1 MKGTLQ
7 ELCIEANLDELK
19 AEGAK
24 EFAVLITQYCI
35 SYTIDYSDLQE
46 LGKRLKTA
54 FVNLGGLNIESK
66 SYFIRLNLFI
76 DNLLIVL

>member
-24 EFAVLITQYCI
+24 EFAVLLVIL
-35 SYTIDYSDLQE
+35 STIV
-46 LGKRLKTA
+46 T
-54 FVNLGGLNIESK
+54 FK
-66 SYFIRLNLFI
+66 S
-76 DNLLIVL
+76 